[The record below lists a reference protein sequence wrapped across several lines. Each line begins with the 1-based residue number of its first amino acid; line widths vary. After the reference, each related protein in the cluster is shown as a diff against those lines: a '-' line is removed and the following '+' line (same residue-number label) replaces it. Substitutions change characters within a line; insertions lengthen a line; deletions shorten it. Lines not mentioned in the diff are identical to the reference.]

1 MNQLPILGYHGIE
14 ARENR
19 YTWLKEEKIYVLS
32 LDVFDRQL
40 AKTSQDGFVSLSLD
54 EMENWLEGKSV
65 LQKPVVFTFDD
76 GHASHFEYVAP
87 ILKRKNLKAVFFV
100 PVSLIDQKEHM
111 SWLQLKELIREGFE
125 IGSHGFRH
133 IPLSNLSHHELWKE
147 LQKSKATLE
156 DKLGV
161 PIKSFSVPR
170 GFYQLRIREFAME
183 LGYRFVFTSRFDLNS
198 KGQDPWRLNRL
209 ALKRDTSFG
218 DFGRYLQGDL
228 GYRRMIERAKE
239 TARRFM
245 KPSFYDALATWKRLA
260 IQKSKGQLP

>member
-14 ARENR
+14 ARENQ
-19 YTWLKEEKIYVLS
+19 YTWLEEEKIYVLS
-32 LDVFDRQL
+32 LGAFDRQL
-40 AKTSQDGFVSLSLD
+40 AKISQDGFVALSLD
-54 EMENWLEGKSV
+54 EMEDWLGGKNIDE
-65 LQKPVVFTFDD
+65 KPVMLTFDD
-76 GHASHFEYVAP
+76 GHVSHFDHVAP
-87 ILKRKNLKAVFFV
+87 ILKRKNFRAIFFV
-100 PVSLIDQKEHM
+100 PVSLVGQKEHM
-111 SWLQLKELIREGFE
+111 NWSQLKELIREGFE

-133 IPLSNLSHHELWKE
+133 IPLSDLTHHELWKE
-147 LQKSKATLE
+147 LQKSKITLE

-183 LGYRFVFTSRFDLNS
+183 LGYRFVFTSRFDVNVN
-198 KGQDPWRLNRL
+198 GQDPWRLNRL

-239 TARRFM
+239 TVRRFI
-245 KPSFYDALATWKRLA
+245 KPSFYDALANWKRLA
-260 IQKSKGQLP
+260 MQKSKG